1 MAGWRHRGSP
11 GRLLDVDLS
20 SGKITEVH
28 LEREQILR
36 TIGGKSL
43 ATELLVERDT
53 TDYSEA
59 MALRHPL
66 SGNPHPSA
74 HPTTPLLIMTGPFQ
88 GTKIGSAG
96 RAVICTRSPLTDV
109 YIDTYIGGDFSHDLR
124 LAGWDGLFIH
134 GAAESLSRIVIDDLD
149 ARLES
154 CESLLGKTTWET
166 EKDLQDDGKC
176 ISIGPAGESGVR
188 IASPL
193 TDGRRAAG
201 RGGTGAQFGFKN
213 LKAISVKASG
223 EANFASIEALSD
235 AIKRQRSEMGAL
247 RKNGDPFY
255 RFGTSNAPRY
265 AADYSRMPTANYQ
278 STTGSIPVAGSKDIR
293 SKLDVDRL
301 TGRVWHE
308 ELPDAKQSSCCS
320 PCPIACEA
328 ADRPEGVKGRPKH
341 VEEVDRPEYETLAM
355 MGANL
360 GIESSLD
367 VMRGND
373 ACNQLGI
380 DTISAGAALSLMCE
394 VTERGWAPEGWEEF
408 EGRKWAFGDAELPMH
423 ALRKMSEA
431 NPGDGTLF
439 GTLACGAVPAS
450 RYLEK
455 LTGYPV
461 TNLTAHC
468 KGLDLPAWDPRGKR
482 GNAVAYMTSNVGASH
497 MRAEYKSPTGLPDS
511 SALDLMDEL
520 VVSQNAIVVRDS
532 LILCAFARG
541 ATHDDVIVD
550 AYNSIVGDNATWE
563 DLLVRA
569 NRQWNQARQWNVEHW
584 QRLNLLP
591 REQDLL
597 SNRLR
602 FDPLPD
608 GIAKGMTSFVNTTD
622 ESDCLSK
629 YYELRGWSNDG
640 VPAIG

>member
-1 MAGWRHRGSP
+1 MADSWRHKGSP
-11 GRLLDVDLS
+11 GRLMDVDLS
-20 SGKITEVH
+20 TGRIQEVH
-28 LEREQILR
+28 LSREQILR
-36 TIGGKSL
+36 TIGGKGL
-43 ATELLVERDT
+43 ATELLVDRDT

-59 MALRHPL
+59 MTLEHPL
-66 SGNPHPSA
+66 TKNPHPSA

-96 RAVICTRSPLTDV
+96 RSVICTRSPLTDV
-109 YIDTYIGGDFSHDLR
+109 YIDTYIGGDFGHDLR

-134 GAAESLSRIVIDDLD
+134 GKAEKLSRIVIEDLD
-149 ARLES
+149 SRIEQ
-154 CESLLGKTTWET
+154 CDSLSGKTTWET
-166 EKDLQDDGKC
+166 EQHLQDEGKC

-188 IASPL
+188 IASPI

-213 LKAISVKASG
+213 LKAISVKANGDPRFESA
-223 EANFASIEALSD
+223 EKLTD
-235 AIKRQRSEMGAL
+235 AIKKQRAEMGAL
-247 RKNGDPFY
+247 RRNGDPFY

-278 STTGSIPVAGSKDIR
+278 STTGSIPIAGSKVIR
-293 SKLDVDRL
+293 AELDVDRL

-308 ELPDAKQSSCCS
+308 ELPDAKQSACCT

-328 ADRPEGVKGRPKH
+328 ADRPEGVKGRPRY

-360 GIESSLD
+360 GIESSFD

-373 ACNQLGI
+373 ACNKLGI

-394 VTERGWAPEGWEEF
+394 VNERGWAPPGWENF
-408 EGRKWAFGDAELPMH
+408 DGREWAFGDPELPMH
-423 ALRKMSEA
+423 ALRRMTEST
-431 NPGDGTLF
+431 PGDGSLF

-450 RYLEK
+450 IHLEK
-455 LTGYPV
+455 ITGHPV
-461 TNLTAHC
+461 TELTAHC

-511 SALDLMDEL
+511 TAIDLMDEL
-520 VVSQNAIVVRDS
+520 VISQDSIVVRDS

-550 AYNSIVGDNATWE
+550 AYNSIVGDNATWNILLQRGKSQW
-563 DLLVRA
+563 DL
-569 NRQWNQARQWNVEHW
+569 ARKWNVEHW
-584 QRLNLLP
+584 QRMGVLP

-602 FDPLPD
+602 FDPLPN
-608 GIAKGMTSFVNTTD
+608 GVAKGMVSFVSEQD

-629 YYELRGWSNDG
+629 YYELRGWNQDG
-640 VPAIG
+640 IPA